1 VIIASLIN
9 VFSNEFS
16 SWRNLKKRA
25 LNTVN
30 LVALRR
36 TYYNITDGVEV
47 MTVSVSFDRVA
58 EVYDRSRALPNDV
71 MAQLIETLTA
81 ELKDCKAVLD
91 VGVGTGRFAEP
102 LQNAGFNVV
111 GVDISRKMVG
121 KAKEKGV
128 KNLILADARSV
139 PFRDKTFDVTVAVHI
154 LHLVA
159 EWQKVLVEIYRVSR
173 DAMISLHYASRDP
186 VREAYHE
193 LLKQQGYERVHRGKS
208 EQDLRDAIEPA
219 KSLYVGS
226 YDTFADETIAN
237 LQQRNRSSNWD
248 IPEDVNLRVL
258 KLLKK
263 QFAAKTFRQEL
274 YLSVWQ
280 VDSLKALAKT

>member
-1 VIIASLIN
+1 
-9 VFSNEFS
+9 
-16 SWRNLKKRA
+16 
-25 LNTVN
+25 
-30 LVALRR
+30 
-36 TYYNITDGVEV
+36 
-47 MTVSVSFDRVA
+47 MSVSFDRVA
-58 EVYDRSRALPNDV
+58 EVYDKTRALPNNV
-71 MAQLIETLTA
+71 MARLIEALTL

-102 LQNAGFNVV
+102 LQKAEFNVV
-111 GVDISRKMVG
+111 GVDISRKMMG

-128 KNLILADARSV
+128 KDLILGDVRSV
-139 PFRDKTFDVTVAVHI
+139 PFRDKTFDITVAVHI

-159 EWQKVLVEIYRVSR
+159 EWQKVLGEICRVSR
-173 DAMISLHYASRDP
+173 YAMISLYAASRDP

-208 EQDLRDAIEPA
+208 EQDLRDVIEPT
-219 KSLYVGS
+219 KSLYVAS
-226 YDTFADETIAN
+226 YETFADETLAN
-237 LQQRNRSSNWD
+237 LQQRNHSSNWD

-263 QFAAKTFRQEL
+263 EFTGKTFRQEL

-280 VDSLKALAKT
+280 VDSLKDLAKT